1 MYWTHRKKIE
11 KLKVTVLCEPQLRK
25 RGLYPTLSTKKSGK
39 QIKDMMNLIAY
50 CDGKNDLIEIAET
63 INVPMWKLYPVIEKL
78 KENSLLKVIE

>member
-1 MYWTHRKKIE
+1 
-11 KLKVTVLCEPQLRK
+11 
-25 RGLYPTLSTKKSGK
+25 
-39 QIKDMMNLIAY
+39 MNLIAY